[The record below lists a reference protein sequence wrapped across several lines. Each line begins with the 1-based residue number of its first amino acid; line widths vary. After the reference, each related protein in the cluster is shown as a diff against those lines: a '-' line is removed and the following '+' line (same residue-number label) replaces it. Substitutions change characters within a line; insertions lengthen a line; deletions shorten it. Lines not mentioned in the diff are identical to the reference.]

1 MDAGTNI
8 PGHKK
13 IGTKRVFVIKRDE
26 HGEADRFKARLVS
39 FGIDKLL
46 VNYYETYS
54 PVANMNS
61 VRVFLAVC
69 CHFGMV
75 IRQYDVD
82 TAFINGVLEED
93 VYISTP
99 QGVNMNPS

>member
-1 MDAGTNI
+1 MD
-8 PGHKK
+8 
-13 IGTKRVFVIKRDE
+13 
-26 HGEADRFKARLVS
+26 
-39 FGIDKLL
+39 
-46 VNYYETYS
+46 YYETYS

>member
-1 MDAGTNI
+1 MGFA
-8 PGHKK
+8 
-13 IGTKRVFVIKRDE
+13 IKRNE
-26 HGEADRFKARLVS
+26 HGEVDRFKSRLVAL
-39 FGIDKLL
+39 GYRQTLGVD
-46 VNYYETYS
+46 YYETYS